1 MQEINFS
8 AGETILLEGGASDIV
23 FQILSGEVE
32 IYTERSGQVIRLGYV
47 TTGDYLGEMGL
58 IDQSPRSAS
67 ARAITD
73 VAILEFQR
81 FEFIEH
87 LSNEAVV
94 AYRIIT
100 RLCDRLRDTNQ
111 RLVDSLSK
119 TNQNFIADKPS
130 DIRVTVFGDHVDL
143 APYIPPAG
151 ITMEQTQFSIGR
163 TDEDVIDQNAALL
176 LPDSIPSRLS
186 VNHFT
191 VSNTLEGVV
200 VWDFESSLGTEVNG
214 VTIGYEFLKDHQTL
228 KAGEN
233 KIVAG
238 GKDSP
243 FRFQIVVE

>member
-8 AGETILLEGGASDIV
+8 PGETILLEGGASDTA

-32 IYTERSGQVIRLGYV
+32 IYTERSGQVIQLGYV
-47 TTGDYLGEMGL
+47 TAGDYLGEMGL

-94 AYRIIT
+94 AHRIIT

-119 TNQNFIADKPS
+119 TNPNFIADKPS
-130 DIRVTVFGDHVDL
+130 EIRVTVFGDHVDL

-151 ITMEQTQFSIGR
+151 ITMEQMQFSIGR
-163 TDEDVIDQNAALL
+163 THQDAIDQGATLL

-191 VSNTLEGVV
+191 VLNTLEGVV

-214 VTIGYEFLKDHQTL
+214 IAIGREFLKDHQTL

-238 GKDSP
+238 GQDSP
-243 FRFQIVVE
+243 FRFQIVLE

>member
-8 AGETILLEGGASDIV
+8 AGEVILLEGGASDTA

-32 IYTERSGQVIRLGYV
+32 IYTERSGQIIRLGYV

-94 AYRIIT
+94 AHRVIT

-119 TNQNFIADKPS
+119 TNPNFIADKPS
-130 DIRVTVFGDHVDL
+130 ETRVTVFGDHADL

-163 TDEDVIDQNAALL
+163 TDQDVIDQGAALL

-214 VTIGYEFLKDHQTL
+214 VTIGYEFLKDHETL

-238 GKDSP
+238 GQDSP

>member
-8 AGETILLEGGASDIV
+8 PGETILLEGGASDTA